1 MNDEKIDRVLEAA
14 RRVFVRYGFR
24 RVTMQEIAQE
34 AGMSRPALYLIF
46 PNKEEIFLAA
56 IRDFTDQNMLRIR
69 AGLTEHVTLDA
80 KLRFAFEVWTVEAY
94 ALMES
99 SPDAKEL
106 IDCVL
111 GFARETFRQITADF
125 EQMLAEVIAP
135 YLPKS
140 NTQPPQSAQEIAR
153 LLSASTHGFKES
165 ATGVEDL
172 RGMIGGLISL
182 IVTAISAGISARPG
196 N

>member
-1 MNDEKIDRVLEAA
+1 MESEKADRVLEAA

-24 RVTMQEIAQE
+24 RVTMQEIAHE

-56 IRDFTDQNMLRIR
+56 IREITDQNRQRIR
-69 AGLTEHVTLDA
+69 AGLAEHATLEA
-80 KLRFAFEVWTVEAY
+80 KLRFAFEVWTVETY

-111 GFARETFRQITADF
+111 GFARETFRQVTAEF
-125 EQMLAEVIAP
+125 EKMLAEVIAP
-135 YLPKS
+135 SIPRGKMRS
-140 NTQPPQSAQEIAR
+140 PHSAQEIAR

-165 ATGVEDL
+165 ATGVDDL
-172 RGMIGGLISL
+172 RAMMGSLISL
-182 IVTAISAGISARPG
+182 VVAGISAQSS